1 MFKQLP
7 DKLNYPEIEQDIL
20 KFWEENDIFNKSLE
34 ARKDAPNYSFYEG
47 PPTVNGKPGIHHVMA
62 RTIKDAVCRY
72 KTQKGFYVRRQ
83 AGWDTHGLPVELAME
98 KQLGFKDK
106 SEIEQYGIAEFNAK
120 CKEMVFSNIEQDL
133 GWGYLTERM
142 GYWVDLSTAYI
153 TCKLD
158 YVESVWWALKQ
169 FFAQGL
175 IYRGFKVIP
184 QSPTIAT
191 PLSSH
196 ELSLGYKEVKDPNCY
211 LQLKVVASPIKE
223 LEDAYLLVW
232 TTTPWTLFAN
242 VALACGVDYDYVL
255 VKNGEKKIVLA
266 ESRLSV
272 LDGEYEILKRFKG
285 NELVGT
291 SYEQILPYCKIDKEK
306 EPQALTILAGD
317 FVTTAD
323 GSGIV
328 HLAPAFGEDDYQ
340 MSLKY
345 KIPFLQPVTPD
356 GKFKE
361 ELGKK
366 WAGRTIKAFKYEDG
380 RTTEGSDKDIAIEL
394 KENDKIYKYSK
405 DYVHNYPHCWRTGNP
420 IMYYARESWFIRSTA
435 YREKMIDLNKTIN
448 WQPKEIGEGR
458 FGNWLDEVKDWSLSR
473 DRYWGTPLP
482 IWVNENDKED
492 MLAIG
497 SIEELLEGLYET
509 EDGKRVPVS
518 EAPVPFDLH
527 RPFVDNV
534 ILSKDGKTYRRTKEV
549 IDVWFDSGAM
559 FFAQFHYPFE
569 NKELFEK
576 NFPGDFIAE
585 GVDQTRGW
593 FYTLHNIA
601 TALFNNVAF
610 KNIVVNELILDKKGV
625 KMSKSLGNTVDPF
638 DIMSKYGADATRWYL
653 LASTPPWRTTL
664 FNEDDIAKTV
674 LADFFRSLTN
684 TYAFFAL
691 YANIDGFDGTE
702 QWIDYSERPEID
714 KWIISK
720 FHSLIA
726 DYTQFMDDYDLTK
739 ACRAVQ
745 DFTINELS
753 NWYIRRNRRRFWKGE
768 KDNDKIAA
776 YQTLHHILT
785 WLCDIIAPISPFIA
799 EDLFQRLQFDFDRK
813 KLSYQENQCSYQ
825 HRIINYFNNQR
836 TTCKKVTLN
845 EKLAELTAQTA
856 HSTDQNLENN
866 EQNGAELHKKC
877 QKQIHKSEQ
886 LITSSEQLL
895 RQSGDMIKTDEK
907 LYKKVS
913 DVSKTLYE
921 MSDKIVDIRERLL
934 RKNDEI
940 LASVGEL
947 EHRENVLS
955 VHLDIMPLSNNA
967 LIDIDLERRMA
978 MAQKIVSLARF
989 LREKSKLRIRQP
1001 LRRILIPVNSP
1012 AERRDIQQVAEI
1024 IKEEL
1029 NIKDIE
1035 FVTDDT
1041 SNIITKVAKGNF
1053 KTLGKKFGKQTQD
1066 IANAIKELTNAQI
1079 RELEREKKLIITTPA
1094 TPLDVNNST
1103 SVNGG
1108 EGSSITIELEDVE
1121 IASND
1126 IEGWLVT
1133 NEGAVT
1139 VALDTSLDD
1148 DLIKE
1153 GIAREFVSR
1162 VQNLRKD
1169 SGFEVV
1175 DRIHISLACDINTK
1189 AAILAKHDYVCNE
1202 TLCDSVEFVIDRTQT
1217 IPEGAGF
1224 TEIDFL
1230 DGKISVKVE
1239 RV

>member
-7 DKLNYPEIEQDIL
+7 DKLSYPDIEQEIL
-20 KFWEENDIFNKSLE
+20 KFWKDNQIFEKTLEN
-34 ARKDAPNYSFYEG
+34 RKNAPNYSFYEG

-72 KTQKGFYVRRQ
+72 KTQKGYFVRRQ

-98 KQLGFKDK
+98 KELGFKDK
-106 SEIEQYGIAEFNAK
+106 SEIEVYGIKEFNAK
-120 CKEMVFSNIEQDL
+120 CKEMVFRNIDQDQ

-153 TCKLD
+153 TCKLE
-158 YVESVWWALKQ
+158 YVESVWWALKK
-169 FFAQGL
+169 FFEKGL

-191 PLSSH
+191 PLSTH

-211 LQLKVVASPIKE
+211 LQLKITSSKIKE
-223 LEDAYLLVW
+223 LEDAHLLVW

-255 VKNGEKKIVLA
+255 VENGAKKLVLA

-272 LDGEYEILKRFKG
+272 LDGEYTILKKFKG
-285 NELVGT
+285 SDLVGT
-291 SYEQILPYCKIDKEK
+291 GYEQILPYCKIDKEK
-306 EPQALTILAGD
+306 YPEALTVLAGD
-317 FVTTAD
+317 FVTTGD

-356 GKFKE
+356 GLFKD
-361 ELGKK
+361 ELGEK

-380 RTTEGSDKDIAIEL
+380 RTTESSDKDIAIEL

-405 DYVHNYPHCWRTGNP
+405 DYAHNYPHCWRTGNP
-420 IMYYARESWFIRSTA
+420 IMYYARESWFIRSTE
-435 YREKMIDLNKTIN
+435 YREKMIELNKTIN

-497 SIEELLEGLYET
+497 SKEELLDGFYEM
-509 EDGKRVPVS
+509 EDGSRVPVS
-518 EAPVPFDLH
+518 KAPVEFDLH

-534 ILSKDGKTYRRTKEV
+534 VFVKDGKTYRRTKEV

-559 FFAQFHYPFE
+559 FFSQFHYPFE

-601 TALFNNVAF
+601 TALFGKPAF
-610 KNIVVNELILDKKGV
+610 KNIIVNELILDKKGV

-638 DIMSKYGADATRWYL
+638 DIMNKYGADATRWYL

-674 LADFFRSLTN
+674 IADFFRSLTN

-702 QWIDYSERPEID
+702 KWIDYSERPEID
-714 KWIISK
+714 KWIMSK
-720 FHSLIA
+720 FHSLLA
-726 DYTQFMDDYDLTK
+726 DYTKYMDDYDLTK

-753 NWYIRRNRRRFWKGE
+753 NWYIRRNRRRFWKGD
-768 KDNDKIAA
+768 KDDDKIAA
-776 YQTLHHILT
+776 YQTLHHILS
-785 WLCDIIAPISPFIA
+785 WLCDLIAPISPFLA
-799 EDLFQRLQFDFDRK
+799 EDLYQRLQFKIDRLQ
-813 KLSYQENQCSYQ
+813 LSYKEYQSSYEKQ
-825 HRIINYFNNQR
+825 IINYRN
-836 TTCKKVTLN
+836 KAVTESGDN
-845 EKLAELTAQTA
+845 MAA
-856 HSTDQNLENN
+856 
-866 EQNGAELHKKC
+866 LHNKC
-877 QKQIHKSEQ
+877 HKQMQKSES
-886 LITSSEQLL
+886 LMSGSEQLL
-895 RQSGDMIKTDEK
+895 RQSGELLDDNDKMFNYVGKKGAKSAKFADISNTVYEISKDIVNIREK
-907 LYKKVS
+907 L
-913 DVSKTLYE
+913 
-921 MSDKIVDIRERLL
+921 L
-934 RKNDEI
+934 RRNDEI
-940 LASVGEL
+940 LASIGEL
-947 EHRENVLS
+947 DQEQTIS
-955 VHLDIMPLSNNA
+955 VHLCNMPISNNA
-967 LIDIDLERRMA
+967 LIDIDLERRME

-1001 LRRILIPVNSP
+1001 LRRILIPVNTP
-1012 AERRDIQQVAEI
+1012 TERRDIQQVEEI

-1029 NIKDIE
+1029 NIKAIE
-1035 FVTDDT
+1035 FVTDST
-1041 SNIITKVAKGNF
+1041 SNIISKSAKGNF
-1053 KTLGKKFGKQTQD
+1053 KTLGKKFGKETQ
-1066 IANAIKELTNAQI
+1066 IVANAIKSMTNEQI
-1079 RELEREKKLIITTPA
+1079 RELEANKKYTL
-1094 TPLDVNNST
+1094 
-1103 SVNGG
+1103 NGF
-1108 EGSSITIELEDVE
+1108 EFELEDVE

-1133 NEGAVT
+1133 NDGAVT
-1139 VALDTSLDD
+1139 VALDTTLDA
-1148 DLIKE
+1148 DLVKE

-1169 SGFEVV
+1169 SGFEVI
-1175 DRIHISLACDINTK
+1175 DRITIDLQCDINTK
-1189 AAILAKHDYVCNE
+1189 GALLDKMDYVCNE
-1202 TLCDSVEFVIDRTQT
+1202 TLCDSIVFEVSL
-1217 IPEGAGF
+1217 PESH
-1224 TEIDFL
+1224 EIEFL
-1230 DGKISVKVE
+1230 DGKIRVKVAK
-1239 RV
+1239 V